1 MTPLIRKEIRLLLPF
16 FGIALLLAVLPA
28 WIVSENSFAWSGN
41 ESIYWIFGFGLVLL
55 GLAPF
60 GQEFGLGTFS
70 TSLAQP
76 AQRSRIWW
84 TKLLL
89 ILVAALLVLLA
100 LIVSI
105 HLRFDA
111 LLKMVAQNIEE
122 DTRANRLWDLAFQKS
137 LLKNLNSHAFW
148 WVGIA
153 AAAVGVTGGLWAS
166 LLFRQVGA
174 ALWFSLLVPAVSFFG
189 VEWFV
194 PGDSAREIV
203 LLAGAAAYSIAGVF
217 WAHRMFLRAQD
228 AQWLGDSISLTGLR
242 TTGAAAEG
250 VRARSQ
256 SSLTTLLR
264 KEIQFQ
270 QITLLIAFGILVLH
284 ICTLATRKFCTLPG
298 NSELR
303 FALES
308 VPFLW
313 LLLPWLAGS
322 VAVAEERKLGTHES
336 QLCLPAKRWRQFAVK
351 FCVAFLLG
359 LLLGAIFPWLIE
371 RIAILCHIPS
381 GVFKVGVL
389 AVNSDAKLS
398 LNTFCTLAITFVVAS
413 FFASTFTR
421 NTLHALG
428 LAIVFGAASIGLY
441 QWVMSESYYANDYYY
456 YSLWKGPLI
465 FVIGMPMAVI
475 AVVWMSFSNYKLLH
489 VGGKVWFRN
498 FLVLSISLIL
508 AGTATALIYQR
519 PWEMAMTLEPK
530 HGQARLS
537 GPIRPTIC
545 MANERVFA
553 LLPDG
558 RLWAAGDYH
567 WKGLDRY
574 EEVSLGPGK
583 SNHLRQ
589 VRVPVPAGGVFV
601 GGSNWV
607 ALAAGSTQVVLGS
620 TEVVGLQSDGSL
632 WRILALSDK
641 TNYSS
646 WNFWHSLAPLSLA
659 PKPRRIGSDNDW
671 KSVVADWF
679 GFMALKTDGT
689 LWAWGRNYEGLL
701 VPDTNKYYISEPL
714 RIGTNSDWAAIF
726 PEGGETWLVKNDGS
740 VWAELMDSRE
750 GKARYVLQK
759 THWNGSD
766 WLAVTGGPS
775 RNFLLHKDGT
785 LWASGWLPRVV
796 FGAHIYERER
806 HELIRIGQDSDWT
819 QIAENYWDIVG
830 LKRDGRLV
838 ESEREL
844 FSRILGQPSKYS
856 DWIAVDADW
865 GGMAA
870 LASDGTVSYWSVYD
884 RTGGGLLGPT
894 HRPLW
899 SLNVLSGLQS
909 EQHPQ

>member
-1 MTPLIRKEIRLLLPF
+1 MTPLIRKEIRLLMPF

-28 WIVSENSFAWSGN
+28 WIVSEYSFAWSGD
-41 ESIYWIFGFGLVLL
+41 ETIFWIFGFGLVLL

-76 AQRSRIWW
+76 AQRNHIWR

-111 LLKMVAQNIEE
+111 LLTTVAQRIEE
-122 DTRANRLWDLAFQKS
+122 DTRANRLWDLDFQKS

-153 AAAVGVTGGLWAS
+153 AAAVGVSGGLWAS
-166 LLFRQVGA
+166 LLFRQIGA
-174 ALWFSLLVPAVSFFG
+174 ALWFSLLVPAVSFLC

-194 PGDSAREIV
+194 PGESAREIV

-228 AQWLGDSISLTGLR
+228 AQWLGDTISLTGLR
-242 TTGAAAEG
+242 PSRAQAES
-250 VRARSQ
+250 ARSRPQ
-256 SSLTTLLR
+256 GRLAVLVR

-284 ICTLATRKFCTLPG
+284 LCTLATRRFCTLPG

-336 QLCLPAKRWRQFAVK
+336 QLCLPVKRWRQFAVK

-381 GVFKVGVL
+381 GIFKVGVL

-398 LNTFCTLAITFVVAS
+398 LNTFCTLAITFVVTS

-428 LAIVFGAASIGLY
+428 LAIVFGAASIGLD
-441 QWVMSESYYANDYYY
+441 QWVIGESMTRENG
-456 YSLWKGPLI
+456 YSLWQGPLI
-465 FVIGMPMAVI
+465 FIIGVPVALI

-489 VGGKVWFRN
+489 AGGKVWLRN
-498 FLVLSISLIL
+498 FLVLSGSLIL
-508 AGTATALIYQR
+508 AGTATGIIYQR
-519 PWEMAMTLEPK
+519 PWELAITLEPK
-530 HGQARLS
+530 HGPARLT
-537 GPIRPTIC
+537 GPIRPVVSISGHQ
-545 MANERVFA
+545 VVA

-558 RLWAAGDYH
+558 RMWAAVNFH
-567 WKGLDRY
+567 WKTLNRY
-574 EEVSLGPGK
+574 EEYSLGPGK
-583 SNHLRQ
+583 SNQLRR
-589 VRVPVPAGGVFV
+589 VRVPVPADGVFV

-607 ALAAGSTQVVLGS
+607 SLAAGS

-632 WRILALSDK
+632 WRILSLGDK
-641 TNYSS
+641 TNYSG
-646 WNFWHSLAPLSLA
+646 WNFWHSLAPLALA
-659 PKPRRIGSDNDW
+659 REPQRIGSDNDW
-671 KSVVADWF
+671 KSVAANQW
-679 GFMALKTDGT
+679 GFMALKSDGT
-689 LWAWGRNYEGLL
+689 LWAWGRNYEGVL
-701 VPDTNKYYISEPL
+701 VPDTNRYYISEPV
-714 RIGTNSDWAAIF
+714 RIGTNSDWEAIF

-750 GKARYVLQK
+750 GRASYVLQK
-759 THWNGSD
+759 SRWNGSD
-766 WLAVTGGPS
+766 WLAVAGYPG
-775 RNFLLHKDGT
+775 RDFLLHKDGT
-785 LWASGWLPRVV
+785 LWASGWLPRFV
-796 FGAHIYERER
+796 FGAHIHERER
-806 HELIRIGQDSDWT
+806 HELIRIGHDSDWT

-830 LKRDGRLV
+830 LKKDGRLV
-838 ESEREL
+838 ESQREL
-844 FSRILGQPSKYS
+844 FSGILGQPSKYS
-856 DWIAVDADW
+856 DWIAVDTQW
-865 GGMAA
+865 EGLAA
-870 LASDGTVSYWSVYD
+870 LSADGTVSFWSVYD
-884 RTGGGLLGPT
+884 REGGRLLGPT

-899 SLNVLSGLQS
+899 SLNVLTN
-909 EQHPQ
+909 